1 MKRRKMGEKMI
12 NEEEKD
18 GRKDD
23 KRREQDLEK
32 VRLMNR
38 RRIGERMINK
48 EEKDGRN
55 EEQ

>member
-1 MKRRKMGEKMI
+1 MGEKMI

-38 RRIGERMINK
+38 RRIGERMIN
-48 EEKDGRN
+48 EENKIWRKDDK
-55 EEQ
+55 